1 MNENLNDMFLKEY
14 KFIFKKYKT
23 IKKIGEGSFGNI
35 YSVIRLKDKNV
46 FAMKTEKI
54 NAKDK
59 MLKSEAL
66 NLYELQKGF
75 GIPKLI
81 TYGHNKEYNILVET
95 LLGESLE
102 EIFIKKKK
110 MQYYRRLFSRNSNN
124 R

>member
-59 MLKSEAL
+59 MLKSEAF
-66 NLYELQKGF
+66 NLYELRKGF

-102 EIFIKKKK
+102 EIFIKKKINAI
-110 MQYYRRLFSRNSNN
+110 L
-124 R
+124 